1 MWTRQHRKRNT
12 GRLIVPV
19 LALVVS
25 AYFGFHAFTG
35 TFGLKAK
42 TELDARANAASAEL
56 LALQAERARI
66 EARNTL
72 LQDGSVEKDM
82 LDEQVRRSLSMAR
95 SDELIVLLPL
105 RQVN

>member
-12 GRLIVPV
+12 GRLIVPG
-19 LALVVS
+19 LALAVS
-25 AYFGFHAFTG
+25 AYFGLHAFTG

-42 TELDARANAASAEL
+42 TELDSRAEAASAEL
-56 LALQAERARI
+56 SALQAERARI
-66 EARNTL
+66 EARNAL

-95 SDELIVLLPL
+95 SDELIVLLPQ